1 MRDTVLDPKFRRTK
15 LISLDLEERFPD
27 RFVPRH
33 SMVMFHPEISYAE
46 TLSRGATQAAILD
59 ELDARRGPAGEIDAH
74 LAEQLVTER
83 FTPV

>member
-1 MRDTVLDPKFRRTK
+1 MTDSADHPQAFILIHADAPQPETK
-15 LISLDLEERFPD
+15 LAAGATFSGSGWAVSDDDIVE
-27 RFVPRH
+27 
-33 SMVMFHPEISYAE
+33 
-46 TLSRGATQAAILD
+46 GATQAAILD